1 MDFYAVLD
9 QGVALPHSRER
20 VSYYAL
26 KREFPLDD
34 ELLADLKAELRYAH
48 YPIEE
53 DHDRFCRN
61 FAFSRVC
68 EYVRH

>member
-1 MDFYAVLD
+1 MTFYEVLE
-9 QGVALPHSRER
+9 QVIALLQRHGR
-20 VSYYAL
+20 VSYRAL
-26 KREFPLDD
+26 KRQFALDD

-48 YPIEE
+48 YPIDE

-61 FAFSRVC
+61 FAFSRVW

>member
-1 MDFYAVLD
+1 MTFYEVLE
-9 QGVALPHSRER
+9 QVIALLQRHGR
-20 VSYYAL
+20 VSYRAL
-26 KREFPLDD
+26 KRQFALDD

-61 FAFSRVC
+61 FAFSRVW

>member
-1 MDFYAVLD
+1 M
-9 QGVALPHSRER
+9 
-20 VSYYAL
+20 SYYAL

-61 FAFSRVC
+61 FAFPRVW